1 MNRLAYLL
9 AGMAIGAIGMKVAK
23 DAKEG
28 NCAPGLK
35 AVVQGGHNIV
45 EKVMG
50 AAETVKEDVQDYIA
64 EAKFAHEQKIAEQQ
78 EAKDAEVEASEEK
91 VAEEPA
97 VEEGD
102 VAAVAPTEEA
112 PVEAAEVEVK
122 EKAPAKPKTT
132 RKTKTK

>member
-28 NCAPGLK
+28 NCTPGLK

-50 AAETVKEDVQDYIA
+50 AAETLKEDVEDYIA
-64 EAKFAHEQKIAEQQ
+64 EAKFAHEEKLAEQQ
-78 EAKDAEVEASEEK
+78 DPQDETESEVVDVPDAETVESVEESP
-91 VAEEPA
+91 AEA
-97 VEEGD
+97 VEE
-102 VAAVAPTEEA
+102 VA
-112 PVEAAEVEVK
+112 VEAEIK
-122 EKAPAKPKTT
+122 EPVKPKVTK
-132 RKTKTK
+132 KTKAK